1 MRTSAADCHT
11 GAGQRRDGQLRPGP
25 GGGLTPCFPLIAHH
39 RRCEGAGPRIR
50 VRHAPPAPPDQAGPG
65 RRVAGVPGGARRERA
80 GALRQPPKR
89 NAQRQRSLS
98 EARLG
103 TACPDA
109 CVAYVVGHWAG
120 TRGQTP
126 GRAASVAPAHPVRPD
141 AMVTFSATLVSFPHQ
156 CDPTHG
162 LLSSRTSG
170 CRAPSGP
177 PGPPGVVA
185 RSCSVTTVTA
195 A

>member
-1 MRTSAADCHT
+1 MLPFDCPSSPVRRGRAAHSRAARAS
-11 GAGQRRDGQLRPGP
+11 GAARPGRARSSSRRRAGWGP
-25 GGGLTPCFPLIAHH
+25 TRA
-39 RRCEGAGPRIR
+39 RRCTA
-50 VRHAPPAPPDQAGPG
+50 AA
-65 RRVAGVPGGARRERA
+65 
-80 GALRQPPKR
+80 PKR
-89 NAQRQRSLS
+89 NAQRQRRLS

-120 TRGQTP
+120 TRWQTP

-195 A
+195 GDLCPSNCYCTHTAVATL